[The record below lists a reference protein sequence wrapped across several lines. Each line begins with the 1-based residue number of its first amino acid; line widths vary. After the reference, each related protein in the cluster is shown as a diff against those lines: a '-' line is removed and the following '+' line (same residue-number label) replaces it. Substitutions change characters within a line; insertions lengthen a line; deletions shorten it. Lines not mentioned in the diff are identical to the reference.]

1 MSKITNFYYVE
12 KLSSELFEP
21 ILENYSQLTQAY
33 LFQDRK
39 WKTSHAVENRHKT
52 IYGHLNHIKESEHE
66 MLFIVS
72 SEA

>member
-1 MSKITNFYYVE
+1 MNNINIINTFSSENLFISKEQELNNKQMSKITNFYYVE

-39 WKTSHAVENRHKT
+39 
-52 IYGHLNHIKESEHE
+52 
-66 MLFIVS
+66 
-72 SEA
+72 